1 MIENVEDLR
10 ALYATPSDR
19 AIRKSLTRLD
29 KHARH
34 FIETSPFAI
43 LASYSRTGTTD
54 ASPRGGKAGF
64 VAIQDD
70 HTLVVPDFKGNN
82 RLDSLANIVET
93 GSVGLLFLIPGMD
106 ETLRVE
112 GSAYL
117 STDSAF
123 LDLFP
128 EERNLMAACIVVN
141 VKTQFLHCA
150 KALMRSELW
159 STDRQMDRNEFPS
172 MGQMLKDQLQDS
184 EEPESREDMV
194 KRYAKEL

>member
-1 MIENVEDLR
+1 MF
-10 ALYATPSDR
+10 P
-19 AIRKSLTRLD
+19 
-29 KHARH
+29 
-34 FIETSPFAI
+34 TS
-43 LASYSRTGTTD
+43 
-54 ASPRGGKAGF
+54 
-64 VAIQDD
+64 
-70 HTLVVPDFKGNN
+70 KGNN

-112 GSAYL
+112 GKAYL
-117 STDSAF
+117 STESAL
-123 LDLFP
+123 LDHFP
-128 EERNLMAACIVVN
+128 DERNLMAACIVVE

-172 MGQMLKDQLQDS
+172 MGQMLKDQLQGS

-194 KRYAKEL
+194 KRYTKEL